1 MKIDRIKISGV
12 APDVLGFA
20 FAPLSVSWRVVD
32 PEAEAVTETLIELSR
47 DPSFLTVDYA
57 KRGKLSAAG
66 EPLDCAVLP
75 RTRYYLRL
83 TVTTDDETTA
93 VGTPVSFETGKRN
106 EPYGGAWIAPAEGDD
121 CHPVF
126 LRRFRITKPV
136 SRARAYLFAAGVY
149 EVRLDGVKCGDEYLA
164 PYFNDY
170 RFALQVST
178 YALDLT
184 PGAHTLAVAVGRGW
198 YRGRFGLDGGRE
210 NTWGDRSALIG
221 EVHIDYTDGSREVLL
236 TDGAWVYAP
245 DDTTLSGIYDGEDV
259 DRTRF
264 SEGRPEKPV
273 ECLSDGG
280 NLMRGHLTDRFSPPL
295 RVVETFP
302 VREVISTP
310 RGETVLDFGQN
321 FAGFVRFRCR
331 APRGTKVTLDFG
343 EVLQDGCFY
352 NDNYRTARARFTF
365 VAGGDEEWV
374 EPRFTYCGFRYVRVT
389 GQENPEPADFLG
401 CALSSEMDD
410 TLDFKTGHR
419 GINRLLENVRWG
431 MRSNFVDMPT
441 DCPQRDERLGWT
453 GDAQVFVRTAS
464 LNFDVERFF
473 KKWLHDLAADQG
485 RDGCVPHVIPNIFDD
500 MGGSSA
506 WSDAAV
512 ICPWEIYRTYGDK
525 AVLEE
530 QFDSMK
536 AWIDWMR
543 ERSENGRRSGGSHF
557 GDWLGLDS
565 PEGSYKGA
573 TSEDLIATAYY
584 KYSTELFIK
593 AAHALGRDVA
603 EYENIPAEA
612 AKAFRREYMENGRVK
627 NATQT
632 ACVLALYFDITDD
645 RAATAGQLNELI
657 ERAGHLETG
666 FVGTP
671 YLLHALSE
679 NGYKKTAYDLLLRRE
694 YPSWLYPISKGA
706 TTVWEHWDG
715 IKPDGTMWS
724 ADMNSFNHYAYGA
737 VADWMYGAA
746 AGINADPER
755 PGFEHIIFRPV
766 TDERLNF
773 VRASIDTRR
782 GTVKSEWRRENG
794 GIRYIFT
801 VPEGST
807 ASVIIG
813 EETHDVGAGVHEIF
827 E

>member
-1 MKIDRIKISGV
+1 MLERSEWIKGCEKNLRGGTVYLKNFRCAAKAEKAILKIS
-12 APDVLGFA
+12 AL
-20 FAPLSVSWRVVD
+20 
-32 PEAEAVTETLIELSR
+32 
-47 DPSFLTVDYA
+47 
-57 KRGKLSAAG
+57 
-66 EPLDCAVLP
+66 
-75 RTRYYLRL
+75 
-83 TVTTDDETTA
+83 
-93 VGTPVSFETGKRN
+93 
-106 EPYGGAWIAPAEGDD
+106 
-121 CHPVF
+121 
-126 LRRFRITKPV
+126 
-136 SRARAYLFAAGVY
+136 GVY
-149 EVRLDGVKCGDEYLA
+149 EVKLNGERVGDFILA
-164 PYFNDY
+164 PGWTSYSNRLQVQSYDVTNLLKTENSLEVTVGQGWRAIANKRDGSDFLGY
-170 RFALQVST
+170 RDTALIAELTLVYADGRTESIVTDSSWTARESKLRYTNIYDGDIYDATFKAGSARHCICVDLEKDMLIPQEGEKIVEHERMPALQVIK
-178 YALDLT
+178 T
-184 PGAHTLAVAVGRGW
+184 PA
-198 YRGRFGLDGGRE
+198 
-210 NTWGDRSALIG
+210 
-221 EVHIDYTDGSREVLL
+221 
-236 TDGAWVYAP
+236 
-245 DDTTLSGIYDGEDV
+245 
-259 DRTRF
+259 
-264 SEGRPEKPV
+264 
-273 ECLSDGG
+273 
-280 NLMRGHLTDRFSPPL
+280 
-295 RVVETFP
+295 
-302 VREVISTP
+302 
-310 RGETVLDFGQN
+310 GETVIDFGQN
-321 FAGFVRFRCR
+321 MTGYVEFRIK
-331 APRGTKVTLDFG
+331 GTPGAQATISHGETLDR
-343 EVLQDGCFY
+343 DGNFY
-352 NDNYRTARARFTF
+352 NANYRSADAQIKFICDGEEHTYKSALTF
-365 VAGGDEEWV
+365 
-374 EPRFTYCGFRYVRVT
+374 FGFRYIR
-389 GQENPEPADFLG
+389 
-401 CALSSEMDD
+401 
-410 TLDFKTGHR
+410 
-419 GINRLLENVRWG
+419 LENWPDEVKKENFTAVVVHSDIRRTGYFECSDETVNKLFKNIIWG
-431 MRSNFVDMPT
+431 QKGNFLDVPT

-473 KKWLHDLAADQG
+473 KKWLRDLAADQG
-485 RDGCVPHVIPNIFDD
+485 RDGCVPHVIPNISDD

-573 TSEDLIATAYY
+573 TPEDLIATAYY

-612 AKAFRREYMENGRVK
+612 AAAFRREYMENGRVK

-645 RAATAGQLNELI
+645 RAATAEQLNELI

-671 YLLHALSE
+671 YLLHALSD
-679 NGYKKTAYDLLLRRE
+679 NGYAETAYDLLLRRE

-724 ADMNSFNHYAYGA
+724 TDMNSFNHYAYGA

-746 AGINADPER
+746 AGINSDPDR

-766 TDERLNF
+766 TDRRLDF
-773 VRASIDTRR
+773 VKASIDTRR
-782 GTVKSEWRRENG
+782 GTVASEWRRENG
-794 GIRYIFT
+794 RIKYIFT
-801 VPEGST
+801 VPEGCC
-807 ASVIIG
+807 ASAIIG
-813 EETHDVGAGVHEIF
+813 GEKHEVGAGTHEFF

>member
-1 MKIDRIKISGV
+1 MLERSEWIKGCEKNLRGGTV
-12 APDVLGFA
+12 YLKNFRCAA
-20 FAPLSVSWRVVD
+20 K
-32 PEAEAVTETLIELSR
+32 AEKAILEI
-47 DPSFLTVDYA
+47 
-57 KRGKLSAAG
+57 
-66 EPLDCAVLP
+66 
-75 RTRYYLRL
+75 
-83 TVTTDDETTA
+83 TA
-93 VGTPVSFETGKRN
+93 
-106 EPYGGAWIAPAEGDD
+106 
-121 CHPVF
+121 
-126 LRRFRITKPV
+126 L
-136 SRARAYLFAAGVY
+136 GVY
-149 EVRLDGVKCGDEYLA
+149 EAKLNGERVGDFILA
-164 PYFNDY
+164 PGWTSYSNRLQVQSYDVTNLLKTENSLEVTVGQGWRAIANKRDGSDFLGY
-170 RFALQVST
+170 RDTALIAELTLVYADGRTESIVTDSSWTARESKLRYTNIYDGDIYDATFKAGSARHCICVDLEKDMLIPQEGEKIVEQERMPALQVIK
-178 YALDLT
+178 T
-184 PGAHTLAVAVGRGW
+184 PA
-198 YRGRFGLDGGRE
+198 
-210 NTWGDRSALIG
+210 
-221 EVHIDYTDGSREVLL
+221 
-236 TDGAWVYAP
+236 
-245 DDTTLSGIYDGEDV
+245 
-259 DRTRF
+259 
-264 SEGRPEKPV
+264 
-273 ECLSDGG
+273 
-280 NLMRGHLTDRFSPPL
+280 
-295 RVVETFP
+295 
-302 VREVISTP
+302 
-310 RGETVLDFGQN
+310 GETVIDFGQN
-321 FAGFVRFRCR
+321 MTGYVEFRIK
-331 APRGTKVTLDFG
+331 GTPGAQATISHGETLDR
-343 EVLQDGCFY
+343 DGNFY
-352 NDNYRTARARFTF
+352 NANYRSADAQIKFICDGEEHTYKSALTF
-365 VAGGDEEWV
+365 
-374 EPRFTYCGFRYVRVT
+374 FGFRYIR
-389 GQENPEPADFLG
+389 
-401 CALSSEMDD
+401 
-410 TLDFKTGHR
+410 
-419 GINRLLENVRWG
+419 LENWPDEVKKENFTAVVVHSDIRRTGYFECSDETVNKLFKNIIWG
-431 MRSNFVDMPT
+431 QKGNFLDVPT

-485 RDGCVPHVIPNIFDD
+485 RDGCVPHVIPNISDD

-573 TSEDLIATAYY
+573 TPEDLIATAYY

-612 AKAFRREYMENGRVK
+612 AAAFRREYMENGRVK

-645 RAATAGQLNELI
+645 RAATAEQLNELI

-671 YLLHALSE
+671 YLLHALSD
-679 NGYKKTAYDLLLRRE
+679 NGYAETAYDLLLRRE

-724 ADMNSFNHYAYGA
+724 TDMNSFNHYAYGA

-746 AGINADPER
+746 AGINSDPDR

-766 TDERLNF
+766 TDRRLDF
-773 VRASIDTRR
+773 VKASIDTRR
-782 GTVKSEWRRENG
+782 GTVASEWRRENG
-794 GIRYIFT
+794 RIKYIFT
-801 VPEGST
+801 VPEGCC
-807 ASVIIG
+807 ASVVIG
-813 EETHDVGAGVHEIF
+813 GEKHEVGAGTHEF
-827 E
+827 LE

>member
-1 MKIDRIKISGV
+1 MLERSEWIKGCEKNLRGGTVYLKNFRCAAKAEKAILKI
-12 APDVLGFA
+12 
-20 FAPLSVSWRVVD
+20 
-32 PEAEAVTETLIELSR
+32 
-47 DPSFLTVDYA
+47 
-57 KRGKLSAAG
+57 
-66 EPLDCAVLP
+66 
-75 RTRYYLRL
+75 
-83 TVTTDDETTA
+83 TA
-93 VGTPVSFETGKRN
+93 
-106 EPYGGAWIAPAEGDD
+106 
-121 CHPVF
+121 
-126 LRRFRITKPV
+126 L
-136 SRARAYLFAAGVY
+136 GVY
-149 EVRLDGVKCGDEYLA
+149 EAKLNGERVGDFILA
-164 PYFNDY
+164 PGWTSYLNRLQVQSYDVTDMLKTENSLEVTVGQGWRAIASKRDGSDFLGY
-170 RFALQVST
+170 RDTALIAELTIVYADGTAESIVTDSSWTARESKLRYTNIYDGDIYDATFKAGSARHCICVDLEKDMLIPQEGEKIVEQERMPALQVIK
-178 YALDLT
+178 T
-184 PGAHTLAVAVGRGW
+184 PA
-198 YRGRFGLDGGRE
+198 
-210 NTWGDRSALIG
+210 
-221 EVHIDYTDGSREVLL
+221 
-236 TDGAWVYAP
+236 
-245 DDTTLSGIYDGEDV
+245 
-259 DRTRF
+259 
-264 SEGRPEKPV
+264 
-273 ECLSDGG
+273 
-280 NLMRGHLTDRFSPPL
+280 
-295 RVVETFP
+295 
-302 VREVISTP
+302 
-310 RGETVLDFGQN
+310 GETVIDFGQN
-321 FAGFVRFRCR
+321 MTGYVEFRIK
-331 APRGTKVTLDFG
+331 GTPGVQATISHGETLDR
-343 EVLQDGCFY
+343 DGNFY
-352 NDNYRTARARFTF
+352 NANYRSADAQIKFICDGEEHTYKSALTF
-365 VAGGDEEWV
+365 
-374 EPRFTYCGFRYVRVT
+374 FGFRYIR
-389 GQENPEPADFLG
+389 
-401 CALSSEMDD
+401 
-410 TLDFKTGHR
+410 
-419 GINRLLENVRWG
+419 LENWPDEIKKENFTAVVVHSDIRRTGYFECSDETVNKLFKNIIWG
-431 MRSNFVDMPT
+431 QKSNFLDVPT

-485 RDGCVPHVIPNIFDD
+485 RDGCVPHVVPNIFDD

-525 AVLEE
+525 KVLED

-543 ERSENGRRSGGSHF
+543 ERSENGKRSGGFHF

-573 TSEDLIATAYY
+573 TPEELIATAYY

-612 AKAFRREYMENGRVK
+612 AAAFRREYMENGRVK

-632 ACVLALYFDITDD
+632 GCVLALCFDITDD
-645 RAATAGQLNELI
+645 RAATATQLNELVK
-657 ERAGHLETG
+657 RAGHLETG

-671 YLLHALSE
+671 YLLHALSD
-679 NGYKKTAYDLLLRRE
+679 NGYAETAYDLLLRRE

-724 ADMNSFNHYAYGA
+724 TDMNSFNHYAYGA

-746 AGINADPER
+746 AGINSDPDR

-782 GTVKSEWRRENG
+782 GTVASEWRRENG
-794 GIRYIFT
+794 RIKYIFT
-801 VPEGST
+801 VPEGCG

-813 EETHDVGAGVHEIF
+813 GEKHEVGAGTHEFF

>member
-1 MKIDRIKISGV
+1 MLERSEWIKGCEKNLRGGTVYLKNFRCAAKAEKAILKI
-12 APDVLGFA
+12 
-20 FAPLSVSWRVVD
+20 
-32 PEAEAVTETLIELSR
+32 
-47 DPSFLTVDYA
+47 
-57 KRGKLSAAG
+57 
-66 EPLDCAVLP
+66 
-75 RTRYYLRL
+75 
-83 TVTTDDETTA
+83 TA
-93 VGTPVSFETGKRN
+93 
-106 EPYGGAWIAPAEGDD
+106 
-121 CHPVF
+121 
-126 LRRFRITKPV
+126 L
-136 SRARAYLFAAGVY
+136 GVY
-149 EVRLDGVKCGDEYLA
+149 EAKLNGERVGDFILA
-164 PYFNDY
+164 PGWTSYLNRLQVQSYDVTDMLKTENSLEVTVGQGWRAIASKRDGSDFLGY
-170 RFALQVST
+170 RDTALIAELTIVYADGTAESIVTDSSWTARESKLRYTNIYDGDIYDATFKAGSARHCICVDLEKDMLIPQEGEKIVEQERMPALQVIK
-178 YALDLT
+178 T
-184 PGAHTLAVAVGRGW
+184 PA
-198 YRGRFGLDGGRE
+198 
-210 NTWGDRSALIG
+210 
-221 EVHIDYTDGSREVLL
+221 
-236 TDGAWVYAP
+236 
-245 DDTTLSGIYDGEDV
+245 
-259 DRTRF
+259 
-264 SEGRPEKPV
+264 
-273 ECLSDGG
+273 
-280 NLMRGHLTDRFSPPL
+280 
-295 RVVETFP
+295 
-302 VREVISTP
+302 
-310 RGETVLDFGQN
+310 GETVIDFGQN
-321 FAGFVRFRCR
+321 MTGYVEFRIK
-331 APRGTKVTLDFG
+331 GTPGVQATISHGETLDR
-343 EVLQDGCFY
+343 DGNFY
-352 NDNYRTARARFTF
+352 NANYRSADAQIKFICDGEEHTYKSALTF
-365 VAGGDEEWV
+365 
-374 EPRFTYCGFRYVRVT
+374 FGFRYIR
-389 GQENPEPADFLG
+389 
-401 CALSSEMDD
+401 
-410 TLDFKTGHR
+410 
-419 GINRLLENVRWG
+419 LENWPDEIKKENFTAVVVHSDIRRTGYFECSDETVNKLFKNIIWG
-431 MRSNFVDMPT
+431 QKSNFLDVPT

-485 RDGCVPHVIPNIFDD
+485 RDGCVPHVVPNIFDD

-525 AVLEE
+525 KILED

-543 ERSENGRRSGGSHF
+543 ERSENGKRSGGFHF

-573 TSEDLIATAYY
+573 TPEELIATAYY

-612 AKAFRREYMENGRVK
+612 AAAFRREYMENGRVK

-632 ACVLALYFDITDD
+632 GCVLALCFDITDD
-645 RAATAGQLNELI
+645 RAATATQLNELVK
-657 ERAGHLETG
+657 RAGHLETG

-671 YLLHALSE
+671 YLLHTLSD
-679 NGYKKTAYDLLLRRE
+679 NGYAETAYDLLLRRE

-724 ADMNSFNHYAYGA
+724 TDMNSFNHYAYGA

-746 AGINADPER
+746 AGINSDPDR

-782 GTVKSEWRRENG
+782 GTVASEWRRENG
-794 GIRYIFT
+794 RIKYIFT
-801 VPEGST
+801 VPEGCG

-813 EETHDVGAGVHEIF
+813 GEKHEVGAGTHEFF

>member
-1 MKIDRIKISGV
+1 MLERSEWIKGCEKNLRGGTV
-12 APDVLGFA
+12 YLKNFRCAA
-20 FAPLSVSWRVVD
+20 K
-32 PEAEAVTETLIELSR
+32 AEKAMLEI
-47 DPSFLTVDYA
+47 
-57 KRGKLSAAG
+57 
-66 EPLDCAVLP
+66 
-75 RTRYYLRL
+75 
-83 TVTTDDETTA
+83 TA
-93 VGTPVSFETGKRN
+93 
-106 EPYGGAWIAPAEGDD
+106 
-121 CHPVF
+121 
-126 LRRFRITKPV
+126 L
-136 SRARAYLFAAGVY
+136 GVY
-149 EVRLDGVKCGDEYLA
+149 EVKINGERVGDFILA
-164 PYFNDY
+164 PGWTSYLNRLQVQSYDVTNLLKTENSLEVTVGQGWRAIANKRDGSDFLGY
-170 RFALQVST
+170 RDTALIAELTLTYADGRTESIVTDSSWTARESKLRYTNIYDGDIYDATFKAGSARHCICVDLEKDMLIPQEGEKIVEHERMPALQVIK
-178 YALDLT
+178 T
-184 PGAHTLAVAVGRGW
+184 PA
-198 YRGRFGLDGGRE
+198 
-210 NTWGDRSALIG
+210 
-221 EVHIDYTDGSREVLL
+221 
-236 TDGAWVYAP
+236 
-245 DDTTLSGIYDGEDV
+245 
-259 DRTRF
+259 
-264 SEGRPEKPV
+264 
-273 ECLSDGG
+273 
-280 NLMRGHLTDRFSPPL
+280 
-295 RVVETFP
+295 
-302 VREVISTP
+302 
-310 RGETVLDFGQN
+310 GETVIDFGQN
-321 FAGFVRFRCR
+321 MTGYVEFRIK
-331 APRGTKVTLDFG
+331 GTPGAQATISHGETLDR
-343 EVLQDGCFY
+343 DGNFY
-352 NDNYRTARARFTF
+352 NANYRSARAQIKFTCD
-365 VAGGDEEWV
+365 GEEH
-374 EPRFTYCGFRYVRVT
+374 TYKSALTFFGFRYIRLENWPDEIKKENFTAVVVHSDIRRT
-389 GQENPEPADFLG
+389 GYFECSDEAV
-401 CALSSEMDD
+401 
-410 TLDFKTGHR
+410 
-419 GINRLLENVRWG
+419 NRLFKNIIWG
-431 MRSNFVDMPT
+431 QKGNFLDVPT

-485 RDGCVPHVIPNIFDD
+485 RDGCVPHVIPNISDD

-573 TSEDLIATAYY
+573 TPEDLIATAYY

-612 AKAFRREYMENGRVK
+612 AAAFRREYMENGRVK

-645 RAATAGQLNELI
+645 RAATVGQLNELI

-671 YLLHALSE
+671 YLLHALSD
-679 NGYKKTAYDLLLRRE
+679 NGYAETAYDLLLRRE

-724 ADMNSFNHYAYGA
+724 TDMNSFNHYAYGA

-746 AGINADPER
+746 AGINSDPDR

-766 TDERLNF
+766 TDRRLDF
-773 VRASIDTRR
+773 VKASIDTRR
-782 GTVKSEWRRENG
+782 GTVASEWRRENG
-794 GIRYIFT
+794 RIKYIFT
-801 VPEGST
+801 VPEGCC

-813 EETHDVGAGVHEIF
+813 GEKHEVGAGTHEFF

>member
-1 MKIDRIKISGV
+1 MLERSEWIKGCEKNLRGGTVYLKNFRCAAKAEKAILKI
-12 APDVLGFA
+12 
-20 FAPLSVSWRVVD
+20 
-32 PEAEAVTETLIELSR
+32 
-47 DPSFLTVDYA
+47 
-57 KRGKLSAAG
+57 
-66 EPLDCAVLP
+66 
-75 RTRYYLRL
+75 
-83 TVTTDDETTA
+83 TA
-93 VGTPVSFETGKRN
+93 
-106 EPYGGAWIAPAEGDD
+106 
-121 CHPVF
+121 
-126 LRRFRITKPV
+126 L
-136 SRARAYLFAAGVY
+136 GVY
-149 EVRLDGVKCGDEYLA
+149 EAKLNGERVGDFILA
-164 PYFNDY
+164 PGWTSYLNRLQVQSYDVTNLLKTENSLEVTVGQGWRAIANKRDGSDFLGY
-170 RFALQVST
+170 RDTALIAELTIVYADGRTESIVTDSSWTARESKLRYTNIYDGDIYDATFKAGSARHCICVDLEKDMLIPQEGEKIVEHERMPALQVIK
-178 YALDLT
+178 T
-184 PGAHTLAVAVGRGW
+184 PA
-198 YRGRFGLDGGRE
+198 
-210 NTWGDRSALIG
+210 
-221 EVHIDYTDGSREVLL
+221 
-236 TDGAWVYAP
+236 
-245 DDTTLSGIYDGEDV
+245 
-259 DRTRF
+259 
-264 SEGRPEKPV
+264 
-273 ECLSDGG
+273 
-280 NLMRGHLTDRFSPPL
+280 
-295 RVVETFP
+295 
-302 VREVISTP
+302 
-310 RGETVLDFGQN
+310 GETVIDFGQN
-321 FAGFVRFRCR
+321 MTGYVEFRIK
-331 APRGTKVTLDFG
+331 GTPGAQATISHGETLDR
-343 EVLQDGCFY
+343 DGNFY
-352 NDNYRTARARFTF
+352 NANYRSADAQIKFICDGEEHIYKSALTF
-365 VAGGDEEWV
+365 
-374 EPRFTYCGFRYVRVT
+374 FGFRYIR
-389 GQENPEPADFLG
+389 
-401 CALSSEMDD
+401 
-410 TLDFKTGHR
+410 
-419 GINRLLENVRWG
+419 LENWPDEVKKENFTAIVVHSDIRRTGYFECSDETVNKLFKNIIWG
-431 MRSNFVDMPT
+431 QKSNFLDVPT

-464 LNFDVERFF
+464 LNFDAERFF

-525 AVLEE
+525 KILED

-565 PEGSYKGA
+565 PEGSYKGS
-573 TSEDLIATAYY
+573 TPDDLIATAYY

-645 RAATAGQLNELI
+645 RAATATQLNELVK
-657 ERAGHLETG
+657 RAGHLETG

-671 YLLHALSE
+671 YLLHALSD
-679 NGYKKTAYDLLLRRE
+679 NGYAETAYDLLLRRE

-724 ADMNSFNHYAYGA
+724 TDMNSFNHYAYGA

-746 AGINADPER
+746 AGINSDPDR

-766 TDERLNF
+766 TDRRLDF
-773 VRASIDTRR
+773 AKASIDTRR
-782 GTVKSEWRRENG
+782 GTVASEWRRENG
-794 GIRYIFT
+794 RIKYIFT
-801 VPEGST
+801 VPEGCC

-813 EETHDVGAGVHEIF
+813 GEKHEVGVGTHEFF

>member
-1 MKIDRIKISGV
+1 MLERSEWIKGCEKNLRGGTVYLKNFRCAAKAEKAILKI
-12 APDVLGFA
+12 
-20 FAPLSVSWRVVD
+20 
-32 PEAEAVTETLIELSR
+32 
-47 DPSFLTVDYA
+47 
-57 KRGKLSAAG
+57 
-66 EPLDCAVLP
+66 
-75 RTRYYLRL
+75 
-83 TVTTDDETTA
+83 TA
-93 VGTPVSFETGKRN
+93 
-106 EPYGGAWIAPAEGDD
+106 
-121 CHPVF
+121 
-126 LRRFRITKPV
+126 L
-136 SRARAYLFAAGVY
+136 GVY
-149 EVRLDGVKCGDEYLA
+149 EAKLNGERVGDFILA
-164 PYFNDY
+164 PGWTSYLNRLQVQSYDVTDMLKTENSLEVTVGQGWRAIASKRDGSDFLGY
-170 RFALQVST
+170 RDTALIAELTIVYADGTAESIVTDSSWTARESKLRYTNIYDGDIYDATFKAGSARHCICVDLEKDMLIPQEGEKIVEQERMPALQVIK
-178 YALDLT
+178 T
-184 PGAHTLAVAVGRGW
+184 PA
-198 YRGRFGLDGGRE
+198 
-210 NTWGDRSALIG
+210 
-221 EVHIDYTDGSREVLL
+221 
-236 TDGAWVYAP
+236 
-245 DDTTLSGIYDGEDV
+245 
-259 DRTRF
+259 
-264 SEGRPEKPV
+264 
-273 ECLSDGG
+273 
-280 NLMRGHLTDRFSPPL
+280 
-295 RVVETFP
+295 
-302 VREVISTP
+302 
-310 RGETVLDFGQN
+310 GETVIDFGQN
-321 FAGFVRFRCR
+321 MTGYVEFRIK
-331 APRGTKVTLDFG
+331 GTPGVQATISHGETLDR
-343 EVLQDGCFY
+343 DGNFY
-352 NDNYRTARARFTF
+352 NANYRSADAQIKFICDGEEHTYKSALTF
-365 VAGGDEEWV
+365 
-374 EPRFTYCGFRYVRVT
+374 FGFRYIR
-389 GQENPEPADFLG
+389 
-401 CALSSEMDD
+401 
-410 TLDFKTGHR
+410 
-419 GINRLLENVRWG
+419 LENWPDEIKKENFTAVVVHSDIRRTGYFECSDETVNKLFKNIIWG
-431 MRSNFVDMPT
+431 QKSNFLDVPT

-485 RDGCVPHVIPNIFDD
+485 RDGCVPHVVPNIFDD

-525 AVLEE
+525 KILED

-543 ERSENGRRSGGSHF
+543 ERSENGKRSGGFHF

-573 TSEDLIATAYY
+573 TPEELIATAYY

-612 AKAFRREYMENGRVK
+612 AAAFRREYMENGRVK

-632 ACVLALYFDITDD
+632 GCVLALCFDITDD
-645 RAATAGQLNELI
+645 RAATATQLNELVK
-657 ERAGHLETG
+657 RTGHLETG

-671 YLLHALSE
+671 YLLHALSD
-679 NGYKKTAYDLLLRRE
+679 NGYAETAYDLLLRRE

-724 ADMNSFNHYAYGA
+724 TDMNSFNHYAYGA

-746 AGINADPER
+746 AGINSDPDR

-782 GTVKSEWRRENG
+782 GTVASEWRRENG
-794 GIRYIFT
+794 RIKYIFT
-801 VPEGST
+801 VPEGCG

-813 EETHDVGAGVHEIF
+813 GEKHEVGAGTHEFF